1 MRRSAPLSLRAQAL
15 AWLAQRE
22 HSRQEL
28 RDKLLRRA
36 QAAARAAQ
44 AAQTGARGEARTE
57 FGADSGGSGEPS
69 RSRDA
74 AAAAH
79 TLAHTH
85 GEHASAA
92 DIDDLPAQVE
102 AVLDSLQAAGHLSD
116 VRFVDSRVHARQAR
130 FGNRRIEQELRS
142 KGVQADDA
150 LRARLR
156 ETELDRA
163 RAVWSARFA
172 EPAGDLREQARQ
184 ARFLAARGFSAA
196 TIQRLLRARDDD

>member
-1 MRRSAPLSLRAQAL
+1 MRRSAPPSLRAQAL

-36 QAAARAAQ
+36 QTAVRASAQ
-44 AAQTGARGEARTE
+44 AGPRAEALAE
-57 FGADSGGSGEPS
+57 VC
-69 RSRDA
+69 
-74 AAAAH
+74 AH
-79 TLAHTH
+79 AH
-85 GEHASAA
+85 A
-92 DIDDLPAQVE
+92 DLPAQVE
-102 AVLDSLQAAGHLSD
+102 AVLDALQAAGHLSD
-116 VRFVDSRVHARQAR
+116 ARFVDSRVHARQAR
-130 FGNRRIEQELRS
+130 YGNRRIEQELRS

-172 EPAGDLREQARQ
+172 GPPGDLREQARQ
-184 ARFLAARGFSAA
+184 ARFLAARGFSPA
-196 TIQRLLRARDDD
+196 TIQRLLRARDED